1 MPNIVNEALME
12 EIERDVREMGSCL
25 IVSFDKLTVAQVQ
38 DLRNQFREVG
48 VKYRVIK
55 NRLARKA
62 FGAMDLDMSEAFVG
76 KCGIVTAPGEGALT
90 AARIIREAHRKLK
103 NKPAIVTGG
112 VIEGETITGPAAAG
126 IADMPDKDTVRG
138 QLVGALAAVPR
149 GLATCLQSAG
159 GGGLARAM
167 QARIDKEGS
176 AD

>member
-76 KCGIVTAPGEGALT
+76 KCGIVTAPEEGALT

-112 VIEGETITGPAAAG
+112 V